1 MESLETGQAGSPGHV
16 AKHKGDAPGHAKGF
30 GAAAQAFKRS
40 AANERKRKKQRAP
53 VGPRLSLP
61 SHSGCN
67 HIAPAAASLLGAL
80 VLYLLLFLLLVWRL
94 YSTLSWVM
102 PTQYGRLHPLDSGLV
117 NSNES

>member
-61 SHSGCN
+61 F
-67 HIAPAAASLLGAL
+67 IQAVTISLQPLPRC
-80 VLYLLLFLLLVWRL
+80 W
-94 YSTLSWVM
+94 
-102 PTQYGRLHPLDSGLV
+102 GR
-117 NSNES
+117 